1 MDYPIQSPGQLFAHL
16 RSLRKSRGLN
26 QVQLGAVLGVG
37 PTRIARIEG
46 DPTAVSVEQFLALLG
61 ALGAQMVL
69 RSNGLGDDADAPRGC
84 IQCDVDE
91 TFADQ
96 TAPGGRALVTDF
108 PASAWQSF
116 TSG

>member
-69 RSNGLGDDADAPRGC
+69 RSNGPGDDADAP
-84 IQCDVDE
+84 
-91 TFADQ
+91 ADAFSA
-96 TAPGGRALVTDF
+96 TSTRPALTRRRPVGE
-108 PASAWQSF
+108 PW
-116 TSG
+116 